1 MIYPNNILLVRNNK
15 VFVFIQVCFS
25 FIAEEI
31 ANAISSPVGSS
42 DLYSDADL
50 ERELELLAQEEIKE
64 DMMKITPL
72 PDVPISSSSSVAT
85 IKTNH
90 QSDELRQLEAW
101 AQ

>member
-1 MIYPNNILLVRNNK
+1 MFSCSFDLI
-15 VFVFIQVCFS
+15 FIVV
-25 FIAEEI
+25 AEEI

-72 PDVPISSSSSVAT
+72 PDVPISSLASAT
-85 IKTNH
+85 IKTNP

>member
-1 MIYPNNILLVRNNK
+1 MNS
-15 VFVFIQVCFS
+15 FFF

-42 DLYSDADL
+42 DLYNDADL

-64 DMMKITPL
+64 DMMKIDPL
-72 PDVPISSSSSVAT
+72 PDVPVSTIAGT
-85 IKTNH
+85 IKANH

>member
-1 MIYPNNILLVRNNK
+1 M
-15 VFVFIQVCFS
+15 FV
-25 FIAEEI
+25 AEEI

-50 ERELELLAQEEIKE
+50 ERELELLAQEEVKE

-72 PDVPISSSSSVAT
+72 PDVPVSSLSSAT
-85 IKTNH
+85 IKTHH